1 MTKEPI
7 VADLFRFV
15 TVRNPQLLSEEEKER
30 GFVYF
35 PFQNVSL
42 SYFLK
47 DFGGLED
54 DKAVRKAYLD
64 NKASTFSGYFTSLKA
79 IRELNERLYDFSLW
93 LMKNKNTITKEK
105 ATGASEG
112 AELLTANQ
120 RITLWDNLIYQTV
133 TEKSSAVRDA
143 ILQMLVADNFLNK
156 NDIEAEAKL
165 IKDDNDLRRLAKAY
179 VVIPKNVPNNSPTLT
194 AVSIKPREK
203 DFTVLR
209 NQMEVYESKIE
220 RKDYEKGLKE
230 VDDAAKNLESE
241 NIEDYNAAYQHY
253 LEEVKEA
260 YNNATEI
267 IDPETGD
274 VTYEGLVLP
283 DFNFRPKTIFDG
295 RYLEERLSP
304 KSLNI
309 VQNAQK
315 EGVNN
320 EEALKGYFEN
330 TISKDN
336 RTIIENKKTKTKTVF
351 YKQSI
356 IQVEESVAPVTS
368 YVASATYSHSNNR
381 KFYLNLLI
389 SYPDTEADVENN
401 GLTVRFSDESIERD
415 FRLAVIERD
424 DKTILLSS
432 YPEELE
438 LPNISGPERNLDIS
452 GSIIL
457 NNEDT
462 LEVDIRQVEVGGT
475 KAVGQ
480 VKSAVLAD
488 QLLPRL
494 EHYGINKVGVVD
506 FRKVEQEVC
515 CYVPGEV
522 SRIENILAKEYRERS
537 TRQLLSTETTTEHT
551 TETEIEKLSDTATT
565 ERNELSTE
573 ISAIINQD
581 KHKDY
586 GASAGVQGSF
596 YGVTFYANGYT
607 NGSSATSTSNSNST
621 SQTYAEEVTN
631 RALERVVQRVSER
644 RTSRIL
650 REFEENN
657 KHGFDNR
664 GGETHVTGIY
674 RWVDKIY
681 KNRLINYGKRLVYEF
696 SVPEP
701 SRFFKKA
708 IVQILESNQ
717 QQIGNP
723 EGLIFPEEPT
733 PPQEF
738 GLNSAEYIDRTNY
751 QYYAALYGAQV
762 NAPLPYVDYVGISFT
777 KSQGQGD
784 GNQDKNKAIEKQI
797 EIPEGYKA
805 YRAFVSGRSK
815 RSNSDGYVSISI
827 GKNTF
832 FASQNDIYNATYLHS
847 QDSYSSKIPA
857 SVSVNRSHI
866 ANLNV
871 EIECHLTY
879 QAYQQW
885 QNETFDAIWEAYRNR
900 VLEYENKVREYN
912 DFLYTTYTPPVTG
925 GVEETTMEFNPLLNR
940 ALEKRELKRLAID
953 MMARPLNV
961 ITARNNYYG
970 GSDTNINLNTYF
982 NRHANY
988 VKFFEQAFDWEVM
1001 AYTFYPYFYAAKNQ
1015 WEALFQQSNGTDP
1028 IFQAFL
1034 QSGMARMEVPVRPGF
1049 EDLVNYFMETG
1060 SIWMGNQLAVERDDD
1075 LYLSV
1080 AEELQQPEEG
1090 VVEQE
1095 WETRVPTDLT
1105 ILQANAAP
1113 LDETGLPCCHNENE
1127 EDNLAYG
1134 HSVMH
1139 GKDEEVEPKEVE
1151 PN

>member
-1 MTKEPI
+1 MTKQPI
-7 VADLFRFV
+7 VTDLFRFV
-15 TVRNPQLLSEEEKER
+15 TVRNPQLLSENEKEK

-35 PFQNVSL
+35 PFQNINL
-42 SYFLK
+42 SHFLK
-47 DFGGLED
+47 NFDELED
-54 DKAVRKAYLD
+54 DKAIRKAYLED
-64 NKASTFSGYFTSLKA
+64 KATTFSGYLTSLKT
-79 IRELNERLYDFSLW
+79 IRELNDRLYDFSLW
-93 LMKNKNTITKEK
+93 LMKNKNTIIKEK
-105 ATGASEG
+105 VLDASKDIEP
-112 AELLTANQ
+112 LSTNH
-120 RITLWDNLIYQTV
+120 RISLWDNLIYQTV

-143 ILQMLVADNFLNK
+143 ILQMLVADNFLK
-156 NDIEAEAKL
+156 RNDIEDEANL
-165 IKDDNDLRRLAKAY
+165 IKNDNDLRRLAKAY
-179 VVIPKNVPNNSPTLT
+179 VVIPKNVPNNIPTLT
-194 AVSIKPREK
+194 DVSIKPREK

-209 NQMEVYESKIE
+209 KQMEVYEAKIQL
-220 RKDYEKGLKE
+220 KDFEKGLKE
-230 VDDAAKNLESE
+230 VDEAVKNLEKE
-241 NIEDYNAAYQHY
+241 NIEDYNAAYQYY
-253 LEEVKEA
+253 LEEVREA
-260 YNNATEI
+260 YRNAIEI
-267 IDPETGD
+267 IDPETGN
-274 VTYEGLVLP
+274 VSYEGLVLP
-283 DFNFRPKTIFDG
+283 DFNFIPKTIFERG
-295 RYLEERLSP
+295 YLEKKLSP
-304 KSLNI
+304 KTLNI
-309 VQNAQK
+309 VQNAEK
-315 EGVNN
+315 VGVNS
-320 EEALKGYFEN
+320 EEALKLYFEN
-330 TISKDN
+330 TITEDN
-336 RTIIENKKTKTKTVF
+336 RIILENKKSKTKTVF
-351 YKQSI
+351 YKHSI
-356 IQVEESVAPVTS
+356 IQVEESAAPLTS
-368 YVASATYSHSNNR
+368 YVASAKFSHSNNN

-389 SYPDTEADVENN
+389 SYPYTEVDVENN
-401 GLTVRFSDESIERD
+401 RLTVRYSDNSSEND
-415 FRLAVIERD
+415 FRLKVVERND
-424 DKTILLSS
+424 RTILLSS
-432 YPEELE
+432 YPDELE
-438 LPNISGPERNLDIS
+438 LPNISGPEKNLEIS
-452 GSIIL
+452 GLIIL
-457 NNEDT
+457 DNEDI
-462 LEVDIRQVEVGGT
+462 LEVDNIQIEVGET

-480 VKSAVLAD
+480 VKSDVLLD

-537 TRQLLSTETTTEHT
+537 TRQLLSTETSSEQTS
-551 TETEIEKLSDTATT
+551 ETEIEKLSDTATT

-573 ISAIINQD
+573 ITSIINQD
-581 KHKDY
+581 KFKDY
-586 GASAGVQGSF
+586 GASAGVQGNF
-596 YGVTFYANGYT
+596 YGINFYANGYT

-621 SQTYAEEVTN
+621 SQTYAEEIIN

-723 EGLIFPEEPT
+723 EGLILPEEPT

-751 QYYAALYGAQV
+751 QHYAALYGAQV
-762 NAPLPYVDYVGISFT
+762 NAPLPYVDYIGISFT

-784 GNQDKNKAIEKQI
+784 GNEDKNKAIEKHI

-832 FASQNDIYNATYLHS
+832 FASQNDIYNATYLHN
-847 QDSYSSKIPA
+847 QDSYRSKIPA
-857 SVSVNRSHI
+857 SVSINRSHI
-866 ANLNV
+866 ANLNI
-871 EIECHLTY
+871 EIECHLTF

-912 DFLYTTYTPPVTG
+912 DFLYTTFTTPVTG
-925 GVEETTMEFNPLLNR
+925 GAEETTMEFNPLLNR

-961 ITARNNYYG
+961 VTARNNYYG
-970 GSDTNINLNTYF
+970 GSDTDINLNAHF
-982 NRHANY
+982 NNHAAY
-988 VKFFEQAFDWEVM
+988 VKFFEQAFDWEIM

-1015 WEALFQQSNGTDP
+1015 WETLFQQSNGTDP

-1090 VVEQE
+1090 IVEQE

-1139 GKDEEVEPKEVE
+1139 GKNEEVEP
-1151 PN
+1151 N